1 MNTPVKKVSFL
12 DHCLTLWIISSH
24 GNRYRNQVSLSRIT
38 DADHKFTDREFP
50 DPNRDRG
57 HSMMYHPLVIQKVWN
72 TL

>member
-24 GNRYRNQVSLSRIT
+24 GSRYRNQVSLSRIT
-38 DADHKFTDREFP
+38 DDDHKLSDRKFL
-50 DPNRDRG
+50 DPNCDRA
-57 HSMMYHPLVIQKVWN
+57 HPCDVSPLAIQKVWN